1 MKKIQTPILIIL
13 PLLILLF
20 AFSHSSSAEPAH
32 DPINQADS
40 LFKAKLYTQ
49 SFDLYHQL
57 FLDKK
62 YSQATLLKMAFIQE
76 GLGHLSQSLYYLNL
90 YYQAS
95 GDEQV
100 LSKVNEVAK
109 KNNLEGYESDQIA
122 PLYKMM
128 KDNFTTIVGA
138 LATSAIFCLSIFIYQ
153 QKRNGQKLVG
163 LAFLSLFF
171 LGLLFVFLNFSS
183 PPIQGVITTTPV
195 YLMKGPSAG
204 AAVAAIVD
212 EGHRL
217 EIKGHEDVWL
227 KVTWKKEDV
236 FIKKNQILPITLN

>member
-1 MKKIQTPILIIL
+1 MKKIQTPILKIL
-13 PLLILLF
+13 SLLILLF
-20 AFSHSSSAEPAH
+20 ACSHSSQAETAH
-32 DPINQADS
+32 DPIKQADS
-40 LFKAKLYTQ
+40 LFKVKLYTQ

-57 FLDKK
+57 FLEKK
-62 YSQATLLKMAFIQE
+62 FSQATLLKMAFIQE

-95 GDEQV
+95 GDKQA

-109 KNNLEGYESDQIA
+109 KNNLEGYESDQIE
-122 PLYKMM
+122 PLYTLL
-128 KDNFTTIVGA
+128 KDNYLTLVGA
-138 LATSAIFCLSIFIYQ
+138 LATCAIFCLSIFVYQ
-153 QKRNGQKLVG
+153 QRRNGQKLVG

-171 LGLLFVFLNFSS
+171 LGLLFVVLNFSS
-183 PPIQGVITTTPV
+183 PPTKGIITTAPV
-195 YLMKGPSAG
+195 YLMKGPSSG
-204 AAVAAIVD
+204 ASVAAIVD

-227 KVTWKKEDV
+227 KVAWKKEEV

>member
-1 MKKIQTPILIIL
+1 MKKIQTPILKIL
-13 PLLILLF
+13 ALIILLF
-20 AFSHSSSAEPAH
+20 AFSHSGSAKSALE
-32 DPINQADS
+32 PINQADS

-62 YSQATLLKMAFIQE
+62 YSEATLLKMAFIQE

-95 GDEQV
+95 GDEQA

-109 KNNLEGYESDQIA
+109 KNNLEGYESDQVE
-122 PLYKMM
+122 PLYKLL
-128 KDNFTTIVGA
+128 KDNYSTLVGA
-138 LATSAIFCLSIFIYQ
+138 LVTFAIFCLSIFVYQ
-153 QKRNGQKLVG
+153 QKRNGQKLIV

-171 LGLLFVFLNFSS
+171 LGLLFVVLNFSS
-183 PPIQGVITTTPV
+183 PPTKGIITTAPV
-195 YLMKGPSAG
+195 YLMKGPSSG
-204 AAVAAIVD
+204 ASVAAIVE
-212 EGHRL
+212 EGHR
-217 EIKGHEDVWL
+217 IKIIGHEDVWL
-227 KVTWKKEDV
+227 KVEWKKEKV